1 MTLTS
6 IGPRRGK
13 LGAGGGGGGGGGDG
27 ERWDVQEAR
36 VREVYTS
43 KVLVSQMVKID
54 AAIANLASQGHTVPR
69 AAQRFIEEEAASAS
83 RRRAP
88 DGR

>member
-1 MTLTS
+1 
-6 IGPRRGK
+6 
-13 LGAGGGGGGGGGDG
+13 
-27 ERWDVQEAR
+27 

-43 KVLVSQMVKID
+43 KVLVSQIVKID